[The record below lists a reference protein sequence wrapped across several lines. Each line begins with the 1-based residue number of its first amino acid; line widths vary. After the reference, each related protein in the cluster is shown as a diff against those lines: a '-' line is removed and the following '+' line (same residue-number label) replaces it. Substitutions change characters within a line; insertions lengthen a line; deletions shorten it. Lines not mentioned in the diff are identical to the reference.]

1 MKPGLAQEME
11 TVPDDDTLSSSLGAL
26 KMIYE
31 LCDRP
36 TDVESSPPT
45 SSYLHPYPSG
55 LGRITASFTLVII
68 IKNRRLNTCYPSA
81 LLSLPSN
88 TVFGDVIRIYGETVT
103 LHVALHMIMG
113 RNCLKKRQ
121 KARRCAL
128 SFHLSK
134 IPDWLRLEKFHPPFL
149 GTILPHD
156 AERH

>member
-1 MKPGLAQEME
+1 MVKPGLAQEME

-36 TDVESSPPT
+36 TDVDSSPPT
-45 SSYLHPYPSG
+45 PSYLHQYPSG

-68 IKNRRLNTCYPSA
+68 IIKNRRLNTCYRSA

-88 TVFGDVIRIYGETVT
+88 SFFEDVIRIYGETGT

-134 IPDWLRLEKFHPPFL
+134 IPDWLRL
-149 GTILPHD
+149 G
-156 AERH
+156 